1 MTCSNEQS
9 ISRPAG
15 AARWVVVVIL
25 AILAG
30 GLLVEASR
38 AVGDGGGQAFSAA
51 PSVVAVTGQITRD
64 SYGIY
69 LVDTNNQ
76 TICIYQYVA
85 SQRMLRLL
93 AARTFA
99 FDSQLDDYNTE
110 PSPREIRELVRSHPR
125 LTDPAPLPETPP
137 VDEPT
142 DEPVD
147 ESETTPNE

>member
-1 MTCSNEQS
+1 MTHCNEQP

-15 AARWVVVVIL
+15 AARWVVVAIL
-25 AILAG
+25 GVLAG

-38 AVGDGGGQAFSAA
+38 AVGDGGDSVLSPV

-69 LVDTNNQ
+69 LVDTGNQ
-76 TICIYQYVA
+76 TVAIYQYVP
-85 SQRMLRLL
+85 SQRLLRLL

-99 FDSQLDDYNTE
+99 FDVQLDDFNTE

-125 LTDPAPLPETPP
+125 LTDPVPEVAP
-137 VDEPT
+137 VDEPAA
-142 DEPVD
+142 DPVD